1 MARKK
6 LSASPKLELKTKG
19 TAELEKSV
27 ANDMDSPDQPL
38 SVLGLSQIKTDPE
51 AEIMEQEAQTET
63 SKFSRT
69 PFFRWVFPEEERLLF
84 AGSTSVNDPSALL

>member
-51 AEIMEQEAQTET
+51 AEIMEQEAQTE
-63 SKFSRT
+63 SEMDA
-69 PFFRWVFPEEERLLF
+69 VDEELDE
-84 AGSTSVNDPSALL
+84 

>member
-1 MARKK
+1 MSRKK

-27 ANDMDSPDQPL
+27 SNDMDSPDQPI

-51 AEIMEQEAQTET
+51 VEIMEQEAQTEAEMDA
-63 SKFSRT
+63 
-69 PFFRWVFPEEERLLF
+69 VDEEL
-84 AGSTSVNDPSALL
+84 G